1 MKTIGLLVCLCLVAT
16 TFETP
21 VNPIDEFP
29 FNPVD
34 EFLKQILEILKE
46 MMPTGIPE
54 LDVPPLDPFEVPEF
68 DDIHIE

>member
-16 TFETP
+16 TLE
-21 VNPIDEFP
+21 NPMRI
-29 FNPVD
+29 NPVD

-54 LDVPPLDPFEVPEF
+54 LNIPPLDPFEVPEF

>member
-1 MKTIGLLVCLCLVAT
+1 MKTIGFLVCLCLVAMT
-16 TFETP
+16 LETP
-21 VNPIDEFP
+21 VRSD
-29 FNPVD
+29 PVD

-54 LDVPPLDPFEVPEF
+54 LDIPPLDPFEVPEF

>member
-16 TFETP
+16 TLETP
-21 VNPIDEFP
+21 MRR
-29 FNPVD
+29 NPVD
-34 EFLKQILEILKE
+34 DFLKQILEILKE

>member
-21 VNPIDEFP
+21 VIDEFP

-54 LDVPPLDPFEVPEF
+54 LDIPPLDPFEVPEF